1 MDSFKEQ
8 LVLDTFETVLT
19 NVSDRC
25 LFLINDYMKNKLTRR
40 VLNDYIGNDQKLAL
54 IYKKI
59 TKLDNSFKQAIEELK
74 REVGW
79 YVL

>member
-74 REVGW
+74 REVG
-79 YVL
+79 